1 MGYKAMKIKGKR
13 IDEHRYVM
21 EKFLGRKLSSD
32 EVVHHING
40 NKQDNR
46 IENLKLMSRSE
57 HSRLHSLKGC
67 CHKALHTKEVRD
79 KLRLSLTNNRKL
91 SKPVGQ
97 YDLLGNLIHIYPSTK
112 EAERTGKFDNRH
124 ISSCCLGKRKTHKG
138 FKWKYI
144 D

>member
-1 MGYKAMKIKGKR
+1 MSYKAMKIKGKR

-21 EKFLGRKLSSD
+21 EKLLGRKLTSD

-46 IENLKLMSRSE
+46 IENLELMSRSE
-57 HSRLHSLKGC
+57 HSRLHN
-67 CHKALHTKEVRD
+67 HKDGYHKVLQTKESRA
-79 KLRLSLTNNRKL
+79 KLRLSLINNSKL